1 MKVVTEVA
9 EEVETTPEIRR
20 FSSQEWATIV
30 WNDPVNTMQYVEAV
44 FMRHF
49 GYSRSAAHTLM
60 MRVHVEGSAQV
71 SKGARERM
79 EADVL
84 AMHGFGLRATIEPLE
99 AAGK

>member
-1 MKVVTEVA
+1 MNVVTEAAQKTTVSN
-9 EEVETTPEIRR
+9 ETRR
-20 FSSQEWATIV
+20 FSAREWATIV
-30 WNDPVNTMQYVEAV
+30 WNDPVNTMHYVEAV

-49 GYSRSAAHTLM
+49 GYTRSTAHALM

-99 AAGK
+99 AAG